1 MGTVLLLAA
10 VVLAASATPI
20 EKFLYSSLEESHGL
34 HEKDAH
40 APDIDADS
48 ATLNQY
54 GEDSND
60 EQSEDTSSS
69 TVDQEG
75 NHDEGNDNN
84 NESAASSGDA
94 NTSNPEGGDSTSLNH
109 SVSATS
115 TEDGED
121 SNDEQPQDTS
131 SSTADE
137 GENHHEGNDNNNESS
152 ASSDDT
158 NGSSAEG
165 GDSTSF
171 NHSISATSTEAAT
184 EVNTANKSK
193 ESSPPN
199 DRLPVSPEDNTVNNS
214 GESTPTSSIS
224 TASVT
229 SIKPETST
237 QQSNESVSTPGDAD
251 PTDCKNAT
259 QKNHTYVMCTFSCQ
273 GDELFTAPD
282 NSSCYLYPPN
292 VTNDII
298 IAEEYNHAQ
307 HKVMG
312 IGVCFGGNCVRNLST
327 VPEATTESSPADD
340 STQQRTES
348 YTTPSDDDPTDC
360 KNASKTNHTY
370 VMCTFSCQGDEVF
383 TAPDNSSCYLYPPN
397 VTYEILI
404 AEEYNHTQHTVMGT
418 GFCFQGNCVRN
429 LSMVSVAPTESS
441 PGTTATATT
450 STTTATTTTVSA
462 AETGGERE
470 SATVQTSDDPE
481 RSPQPSPPEDTPS
494 ETPNSSPEKPLP
506 KVASAEKEGA
516 SSTTTKGPLGLPGAL
531 P

>member
-1 MGTVLLLAA
+1 MWTVVLLASA
-10 VVLAASATPI
+10 VLAASATPI
-20 EKFLYSSLEESHGL
+20 ETFLDSSFEESQDP
-34 HEKDAH
+34 HEEDAH
-40 APDIDADS
+40 ASDVHADS
-48 ATLNQY
+48 TLVNQNGGGNDVEQPQDTINSTVHEEGSH
-54 GEDSND
+54 GEEHESNESSGGSGGGNTNNHDGNDSN
-60 EQSEDTSSS
+60 
-69 TVDQEG
+69 
-75 NHDEGNDNN
+75 
-84 NESAASSGDA
+84 
-94 NTSNPEGGDSTSLNH
+94 SLNH

-115 TEDGED
+115 SEATTED
-121 SNDEQPQDTS
+121 
-131 SSTADE
+131 
-137 GENHHEGNDNNNESS
+137 
-152 ASSDDT
+152 
-158 NGSSAEG
+158 
-165 GDSTSF
+165 
-171 NHSISATSTEAAT
+171 
-184 EVNTANKSK
+184 NTPNKS
-193 ESSPPN
+193 EEPSPTN
-199 DRLPVSPEDNTVNNS
+199 DGLPVSPEDNTVNNGGDTPPTPS
-214 GESTPTSSIS
+214 VSTS
-224 TASVT
+224 SVT
-229 SIKPETST
+229 STKPETPT

-298 IAEEYNHAQ
+298 IAEEYNHAE

-312 IGVCFGGNCVRNLST
+312 IGVCFRGDCVRNLST

-450 STTTATTTTVSA
+450 STTTATTTTASA

-470 SATVQTSDDPE
+470 SATVQTSDDSE

-516 SSTTTKGPLGLPGAL
+516 STTTTKGPLGLPGAL